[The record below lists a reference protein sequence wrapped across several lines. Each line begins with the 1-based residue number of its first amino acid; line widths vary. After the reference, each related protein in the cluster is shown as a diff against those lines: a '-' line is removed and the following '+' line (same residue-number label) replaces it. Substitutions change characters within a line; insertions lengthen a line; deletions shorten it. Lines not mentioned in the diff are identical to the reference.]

1 MIRLF
6 QFPPTVKGTPNASPF
21 CVKLECALRLYG
33 LAYETSTVPNP
44 AGGPKHKVPFV
55 EIDGER
61 VGDSALILDRLKAN
75 HGLDLDRGL
84 NARKRAESHALQRM
98 IEERLYWV
106 MVYSRWIEAEGWNI
120 IRPLFFAKLPWPMRR
135 FIPRIARKSVLRK
148 LDAHGIGRHT
158 REEIYALGARDLA
171 ALSAFLGDEPFL
183 FGDTPTLADATMFGF
198 LVNIIGP
205 DIPSPLKE
213 AALGHANL
221 VAHTER
227 MGEIFASTRQSQRL
241 KAAA

>member
-6 QFPPTVKGTPNASPF
+6 QFPPTLKGTPNASPF

-33 LAYETSTVPNP
+33 LAYETETVPDP
-44 AGGPKHKVPFV
+44 AAGPKHKVPFV

-61 VGDSALILDRLKAN
+61 VGDSALILDLLKSH

-84 NARKRAESHALQRM
+84 DARERAESHALQRM

-106 MVYSRWIEAEGWNI
+106 MVYSRWVEPEGWDI
-120 IRPLFFAKLPWPMRR
+120 IRPLFFAALPWPMRR
-135 FIPRIARKSVLRK
+135 LIPQMARKAVRRK
-148 LDAHGIGRHT
+148 LDGQGIGRHT
-158 REEIYALGARDLA
+158 REEIYALGAHDLA
-171 ALSAFLGDEPFL
+171 ALSAFLDDNPFL
-183 FGDTPTLADATMFGF
+183 FGETPTLADVTMYGF

-205 DIPSPLKE
+205 DIASPLKD
-213 AALGHANL
+213 AALGHTNL

-227 MGEIFASTRQSQRL
+227 MGELFASTRRPRRF